1 MFLSL
6 LVQNRNKAT
15 SKRCESYNCS
25 QGWWWNTS
33 YGASYPALT
42 RFLPAL
48 QVANGGRC
56 DSPKNVG
63 VIAKE
68 YLFCSREMWSFGKS
82 HYYIFVAHKSV
93 TDSNVE

>member
-15 SKRCESYNCS
+15 SKRCESYKYS

-33 YGASYPALT
+33 YETSYPALT

-48 QVANGGRC
+48 QVAKGGQC
-56 DSPKNVG
+56 DSPKSAG

-68 YLFCSREMWSFGKS
+68 YLFCSRERLSFGK
-82 HYYIFVAHKSV
+82 AH
-93 TDSNVE
+93 